1 MLLTR
6 CKYRA
11 DAQAES
17 IFGSS
22 EELIRSDSFAMARN
36 QSWEEFEA
44 RAPSLTFVN
53 KLHVLDCP
61 ESVFSY
67 TNKGFAAHL
76 FLEVLTVY
84 SYRISEITDVRCAGA

>member
-1 MLLTR
+1 MLRLNL
-6 CKYRA
+6 
-11 DAQAES
+11 
-17 IFGSS
+17 F
-22 EELIRSDSFAMARN
+22 RSDSFAVARN

-61 ESVFSY
+61 ESVFRY

-76 FLEVLTVY
+76 FLEVLTGY